1 VLTSQ
6 AWILSDGLLVATL
19 ALPLSQCSLCAIWAA
34 TSRRSLYLRFA
45 APVASTI
52 ACWYILT
59 YCLPWGMDGSA
70 SAGWAVM
77 LSSQTLAIVAAVG
90 VYRRVVRHASPDA
103 DAEVEAGAGTLNIF
117 AFDLRTLMLWTT
129 VIGIGFGFIQFGR
142 VEWSWSA
149 AVAQWEYFRAMP
161 VIGLFNASVAL
172 LWLWALATGHWK
184 SRCAKAVAAA
194 LLIGLAGYALPPLLS
209 WITGH
214 NAIKENNG
222 LVLGIAESLL
232 VIVSLAGVLVAAKRL
247 AA

>member
-1 VLTSQ
+1 VTPQPPPASGLREPAVAIAVCAGLHILVDWVLTSQ

-70 SAGWAVM
+70 SAGWAVT
-77 LSSQTLAIVAAVG
+77 LAAQTLVIVAAVG
-90 VYRRVVRHASPDA
+90 VYRRLCRRASPDA
-103 DAEVEAGAGTLNIF
+103 ETEIEAGSLNVF

-149 AVAQWEYFRAMP
+149 SVAQWEFIRAMP
-161 VIGLFNASVAL
+161 VLGLFNASVAL

-184 SRCAKAVAAA
+184 SRCA
-194 LLIGLAGYALPPLLS
+194 
-209 WITGH
+209 
-214 NAIKENNG
+214 
-222 LVLGIAESLL
+222 
-232 VIVSLAGVLVAAKRL
+232 
-247 AA
+247 